1 MQRVRLEPEAPLR
14 PALDRAA
21 WRHCNHRF
29 TGGQQFIAEHLPV
42 DQSFLT
48 QRLDQIRLQHVRAA
62 RNDFVRPEA
71 PWLVAV
77 FTSSMCDTCAGVWE
91 RAELLTSDQ
100 VATQRIDF
108 QTDKALHE
116 RYNID
121 GVPTLVVADADGA
134 VKRGFLGPVTATDL
148 WAAVADERE
157 PGSVSP
163 GCHTGELDDQPS

>member
-1 MQRVRLEPEAPLR
+1 MSSALLVIGGVAVALLVAMVLGRKPGAPASNTHHVPNL
-14 PALDRAA
+14 LD
-21 WRHCNHRF
+21 
-29 TGGQQFIAEHLPV
+29 
-42 DQSFLT
+42 
-48 QRLDQIRLQHVRAA
+48 

-77 FTSSMCDTCAGVWE
+77 FTSSTCDTCAGVWE

-121 GVPTLVVADADGA
+121 GVPTLVGADADGA

-157 PGSVSP
+157 PGSVPP

>member
-1 MQRVRLEPEAPLR
+1 MSS
-14 PALDRAA
+14 ALLVI
-21 WRHCNHRF
+21 
-29 TGGQQFIAEHLPV
+29 GGVAVALLVAMVLGRKPEHLPPTPIT
-42 DQSFLT
+42 SPT
-48 QRLDQIRLQHVRAA
+48 CSTATTSCGRRH
-62 RNDFVRPEA
+62 
-71 PWLVAV
+71 WLVAV
-77 FTSSMCDTCAGVWE
+77 FTSSTCDTCAGVWE

-100 VATQRIDF
+100 VATQRVDF

-157 PGSVSP
+157 PGSVPP
-163 GCHTGELDDQPS
+163 GCHTGELDDQSS